1 MIIHNLSLTSL
12 CVMGHIVV
20 AHNDS
25 DNIIDNN
32 TNKIKNNEDN
42 VIFENIYEEIL
53 KMSANYKL
61 QNTISNKIVDNSRKN

>member
-1 MIIHNLSLTSL
+1 
-12 CVMGHIVV
+12 MGHIVV

>member
-1 MIIHNLSLTSL
+1 
-12 CVMGHIVV
+12 MGHIVV
-20 AHNDS
+20 YHNDS